1 MAELSRLRTASYRFE
16 GRTGDRR
23 GRASWLAGRLDEE
36 ASKFRR
42 YSAGQAAVVGRGVPY
57 PAEYDLP
64 GARQYVAEPIE
75 RGP

>member
-42 YSAGQAAVVGRGVPY
+42 YSAGQAAVVGHEVCPT

-64 GARQYVAEPIE
+64 DTAVRC
-75 RGP
+75 